1 MSKPPVRPCP
11 GDGQDWRTASLRALL
26 LLTTIEGL
34 LAVATIFGT
43 RSMGR
48 TAVVL
53 GYSPARLVVG
63 LGFLGLVI
71 AFAAA
76 TLRAFLSLSWTN
88 RIVKRIGETLGLNEV
103 RLTLG
108 LLALLYTFIVGAY
121 VLFVFR
127 GSYASGPV
135 SLLQAGVN
143 RFFGG
148 MLWIVLIPVQTLAVV
163 ARWYSADLRRELFED
178 RRGHVR
184 LVLFVV
190 LTAATLQWITLALRA
205 DWLYEIQGWFW
216 HYAPKRLRPSHV
228 YLLLTGLLALAGA
241 SAILRRPTHHV
252 RNLFFCAGLAFI
264 LQTGFGFAEGQ
275 GFESLRLKY
284 VNTPLSD
291 EMRLA
296 CESESG
302 ILESIRV
309 YEATHGR
316 NHWLRTKPP
325 GLLSFYQALRSTV
338 ATIRPEVRIY
348 SSSCFDMLSW
358 ISAFVLPAMASLVVV
373 PMYVIE
379 RLLRAD
385 SGTMSSGLLYTCVPS
400 VLLMPLIPDQ
410 FLFPLLFMVS
420 VAALT
425 RAMVGRSFL
434 FGLLAGISFYLTIFV
449 SFSMLPLVGLGIAWL
464 VMEHL
469 WGGAASRGGLTTA
482 ALGLGTGVVV
492 AWVALLLTAGYNP
505 ILRMTTAMEYH
516 RQLKQIVVT
525 PTRILD
531 YAVLNG
537 VEFSVWSGL
546 SLATLLVG
554 GIFRSVT
561 RFVGRRGGLKDSLAL
576 AYGTTFLGLMVGGQ
590 TQGEVGR
597 LWLFLVPLACMLSVP
612 VASKLL
618 KDQSVGIRTVMALQ
632 LITAYLMF
640 LNMDFR

>member
-1 MSKPPVRPCP
+1 ME
-11 GDGQDWRTASLRALL
+11 RTA
-26 LLTTIEGL
+26 
-34 LAVATIFGT
+34 F
-43 RSMGR
+43 
-48 TAVVL
+48 VL

-76 TLRAFLSLSWTN
+76 TIRAFLNLPWTN
-88 RIVKRIGETLGLNEV
+88 RIVMRLDETLRLNEV
-103 RLTLG
+103 RLTFG
-108 LLALLYTFIVGAY
+108 LLALLYMFIVGAY

-127 GSYASGPV
+127 GSYASGPA
-135 SLLQAGVN
+135 SLLQVAVD

-148 MLWIVLIPVQTLAVV
+148 MVWIVLMPLQIFAVV
-163 ARWYSADLRRELFED
+163 ASWYSADLRQALLEG
-178 RRGHVR
+178 RRGYLR
-184 LVLFVV
+184 LVLFSV

-216 HYAPKRLRPSHV
+216 HYAPKRLRPSHG

-241 SAILRRPTHHV
+241 SAILRRPARNV
-252 RNLFFCAGLAFI
+252 RNLLFCIGLAFL
-264 LQTGFGFAEGQ
+264 LQAGFGLAEGQ

-302 ILESIRV
+302 ILESIRD
-309 YEATHGR
+309 YEATHGQ
-316 NHWLRTKPP
+316 NHWLKTKPP
-325 GLLSFYQALRSTV
+325 GLLSFYQVLRATV
-338 ATIRPEVRIY
+338 AIFRPEVLTY
-348 SSSCFDMLSW
+348 SSSCFDILSW
-358 ISAFVLPAMASLVVV
+358 ISAFVLPVMASLVVV

-379 RLLRAD
+379 RLLLAD
-385 SGTMSSGLLYTCVPS
+385 GTAMSSGLLYVCVPS

-425 RAMVGRSFL
+425 GAMVGRSFL
-434 FGLLAGISFYLTIFV
+434 FGMLAGIFFYLSVFV
-449 SFSMLPLVGLGIAWL
+449 SFSILPLLGLGIAWL
-464 VMEHL
+464 VLEHF
-469 WGGAASRGGLTTA
+469 WGGEASRGGLTTV
-482 ALGLGTGVVV
+482 ALGLCIGIAV

-505 ILRMTTAMEYH
+505 IVRIATAMEYH

-525 PTRILD
+525 PTRIRD

-537 VEFSVWSGL
+537 VEFAVWSGL
-546 SLATLLVG
+546 PLITLLFS
-554 GIFRSVT
+554 GIPTSVI
-561 RFVGRRGGLKDSLAL
+561 RFVGRQGGMKDSLAL
-576 AYGTTFLGLMVGGQ
+576 AFGITFLGLMVGGQ
-590 TQGEVGR
+590 TEGEVGR
-597 LWLFLVPLACMLSVP
+597 IWLFQVPLACMLSVP

-618 KDQSVGIRTVMALQ
+618 KKQSGGIRTVMVLQ

-640 LNMDFR
+640 LNLDFR